1 MRRHRA
7 EHDVITS
14 GQEDRPID
22 THRVGCRSGGRG
34 DHESIGLVRREV
46 LLIQI
51 GMDGDHGRGF
61 ALKQNDLVQGIV
73 RGRRLG
79 VGRFLGIDL
88 RARQAVGTARL

>member
-7 EHDVITS
+7 EHNVITS
-14 GQEDRPID
+14 GQEYGSID
-22 THRVGCRSGGRG
+22 AHGVSCGPGRRG
-34 DHESIGLVRREV
+34 NHKSVGLVRREV

-73 RGRRLG
+73 
-79 VGRFLGIDL
+79 
-88 RARQAVGTARL
+88 